1 MEEADKVHEEAPEPP
16 VLSDN
21 QEDKKG
27 ASSFKGKEDPTEEGN
42 EELKTKMQEEKKDVN
57 KVDFFMFP
65 YHLPLQ
71 RIMSLQKRLTTL
83 VTNIQTAADAKEMER
98 RSGMEDNCRIRDERL
113 KNDAKACQEKVEE
126 IRKGW
131 SIVNQK
137 VVHSELQS
145 VLDSQ
150 QQLCAA
156 VIEDKKKLIRDLQQE
171 RRVKEDQ
178 YLKNLRRLDE
188 EIKLM
193 LDRMQQQFQNLSK
206 AYSEE
211 LTQLQGVYQQEI
223 EVLLAKDKAKLDKH
237 MKEHWDTEL
246 ESLMERRRMVEES
259 EKTVHDVM
267 LENTT
272 KIKLMQLEENAKS
285 QARLR
290 EQQQMKGK
298 SVVLNL
304 KQLEHGNKNAAYN
317 AKLEEMKG
325 KILGTSKEVKN
336 LKTKYAK
343 QKDKFM
349 KQRQYLSEVH
359 KRSRQHY
366 ERIQKEVRYTTAADA
381 RKFEEMWVM
390 MEEEVT
396 QLAEKAL
403 AIDSLICKHL
413 GLAWERPSAAFMES
427 PGPRR
432 SQEHDTNP
440 NSHLL
445 QTRHPSHCSQR
456 MMDASVGPSLE
467 RDSEHSTGVEEGE
480 LSSETLMKV
489 MELLCDETGFLV
501 EDKLRKLLVP
511 MEKNEQTIVKLHSLF
526 AVLGLKE
533 KDLPKLLH
541 EFLLMYE
548 RQQGE
553 RTEGAEA
560 MENSAT
566 ADSTSR
572 LIKPNYVLP
581 TLRRFLEQHRKRS
594 SSHQQSSL
602 SHPARDT
609 SVEEAYWDRLGNI
622 ITEEKLKLW
631 DAAERELKQYEEVLM
646 DISVLVPE
654 TELLRQQN
662 TELRMQEA
670 NRFDHL

>member
-1 MEEADKVHEEAPEPP
+1 MEEAGKVHEEAPEPP

-21 QEDKKG
+21 QVDKKG
-27 ASSFKGKEDPTEEGN
+27 ASSFKGKKDPTEEGN
-42 EELKTKMQEEKKDVN
+42 EELKSKMEEEKTDV
-57 KVDFFMFP
+57 KK
-65 YHLPLQ
+65 

-98 RSGMEDNCRIRDERL
+98 RSGMEDNCRIREERL
-113 KNDAKACQEKVEE
+113 KDDAKACQEKVEE

-131 SIVNQK
+131 LIVNQK

-156 VIEDKKKLIRDLQQE
+156 VIEDKKKLIRELQWE

-206 AYSEE
+206 AYREE

-223 EVLLAKDKAKLDKH
+223 EVLLAKDKAKLKEH

-259 EKTVHDVM
+259 EKTIHDVM

-272 KIKLMQLEENAKS
+272 KIKLMQLKENAKS

-298 SVVLNL
+298 SVVLNF

-317 AKLEEMKG
+317 AKLGEMKG
-325 KILGTSKEVKN
+325 KILGSSKEVKN

-349 KQRQYLSEVH
+349 KQRQYLCEVQ

-396 QLAEKAL
+396 QLAEKAS

-440 NSHLL
+440 TSHPL
-445 QTRHPSHCSQR
+445 QTRHLSHCSQR

-467 RDSEHSTGVEEGE
+467 RDSEHGTGVEEGE
-480 LSSETLMKV
+480 LSSEMLMKV

-501 EDKLRKLLVP
+501 EDKLRKLLAP
-511 MEKNEQTIVKLHSLF
+511 MEKNEQTTVKLHSLF
-526 AVLGLKE
+526 AVLGLEE
-533 KDLPKLLH
+533 KDLAKLA
-541 EFLLMYE
+541 EFLLMYKH
-548 RQQGE
+548 QQGE
-553 RTEGAEA
+553 QTVGHFVEEAEA

-566 ADSTSR
+566 ADSTST
-572 LIKPNYVLP
+572 LINPNNILP
-581 TLRRFLEQHRKRS
+581 ALRCFLEQHRKSVHER
-594 SSHQQSSL
+594 SSL

-622 ITEEKLKLW
+622 ITEDKLKLW

-646 DISVLVPE
+646 DISELVPE

-662 TELRMQEA
+662 TKLRMQLQQILSSTRSSNE
-670 NRFDHL
+670 

>member
-1 MEEADKVHEEAPEPP
+1 MTVSVEKYR
-16 VLSDN
+16 
-21 QEDKKG
+21 
-27 ASSFKGKEDPTEEGN
+27 EG
-42 EELKTKMQEEKKDVN
+42 QKD
-57 KVDFFMFP
+57 
-65 YHLPLQ
+65 LQ
-71 RIMSLQKRLTTL
+71 CRIMSLQKRLTTL

-98 RSGMEDNCRIRDERL
+98 RSGMEDNCRIRYERL
-113 KNDAKACQEKVEE
+113 KDDAKACQEKVEE

-156 VIEDKKKLIRDLQQE
+156 VIEDKKKLIRELQWE
-171 RRVKEDQ
+171 RRVKEDE

-206 AYSEE
+206 AYREE
-211 LTQLQGVYQQEI
+211 LTQLQVEPDLIMMVSFLSVNNNNNNNDNNIKNNNLIFFFFSVQLQPF
-223 EVLLAKDKAKLDKH
+223 LA
-237 MKEHWDTEL
+237 
-246 ESLMERRRMVEES
+246 SC
-259 EKTVHDVM
+259 
-267 LENTT
+267 
-272 KIKLMQLEENAKS
+272 
-285 QARLR
+285 
-290 EQQQMKGK
+290 
-298 SVVLNL
+298 
-304 KQLEHGNKNAAYN
+304 
-317 AKLEEMKG
+317 
-325 KILGTSKEVKN
+325 
-336 LKTKYAK
+336 
-343 QKDKFM
+343 
-349 KQRQYLSEVH
+349 
-359 KRSRQHY
+359 
-366 ERIQKEVRYTTAADA
+366 RYTTAADA

-413 GLAWERPSAAFMES
+413 GLAWECPSAAFMES

-432 SQEHDTNP
+432 SQD
-440 NSHLL
+440 
-445 QTRHPSHCSQR
+445 QR

-467 RDSEHSTGVEEGE
+467 RDSEHGTGVEEGE
-480 LSSETLMKV
+480 LSSEMLMKA
-489 MELLCDETGFLV
+489 MELLCDEMGFLV
-501 EDKLRKLLVP
+501 EDKLRKLLAP
-511 MEKNEQTIVKLHSLF
+511 MEKNEQTTVKLHSLF
-526 AVLGLKE
+526 AVLGLEE
-533 KDLPKLLH
+533 KDLAKLA
-541 EFLLMYE
+541 EFLLMYK

-553 RTEGAEA
+553 QTVAEA

-572 LIKPNYVLP
+572 LINPNNILP
-581 TLRRFLEQHRKRS
+581 ALRCFLEQHRKSVHER
-594 SSHQQSSL
+594 SSL

-622 ITEEKLKLW
+622 ITEDKLKLW

-646 DISVLVPE
+646 DISELVPE

-662 TELRMQEA
+662 TKLRMQ
-670 NRFDHL
+670 LQQILSSTCTYV

>member
-1 MEEADKVHEEAPEPP
+1 MVTILY
-16 VLSDN
+16 VYR
-21 QEDKKG
+21 
-27 ASSFKGKEDPTEEGN
+27 ASSFKEKKDPTEEGN
-42 EELKTKMQEEKKDVN
+42 EELKSKMEEEKTD
-57 KVDFFMFP
+57 
-65 YHLPLQ
+65 

-98 RSGMEDNCRIRDERL
+98 RSGMEDNCRIRYERL
-113 KNDAKACQEKVEE
+113 KDDAKACQEKVEE

-145 VLDSQ
+145 VLDGQ

-156 VIEDKKKLIRDLQQE
+156 VIEDKKKLIRELQWE
-171 RRVKEDQ
+171 RRVKEDE

-193 LDRMQQQFQNLSK
+193 LDSMQQQFQNLSK
-206 AYSEE
+206 AYREE
-211 LTQLQGVYQQEI
+211 LTQLQ
-223 EVLLAKDKAKLDKH
+223 
-237 MKEHWDTEL
+237 
-246 ESLMERRRMVEES
+246 VEPDL
-259 EKTVHDVM
+259 T
-267 LENTT
+267 
-272 KIKLMQLEENAKS
+272 
-285 QARLR
+285 
-290 EQQQMKGK
+290 
-298 SVVLNL
+298 
-304 KQLEHGNKNAAYN
+304 
-317 AKLEEMKG
+317 
-325 KILGTSKEVKN
+325 
-336 LKTKYAK
+336 
-343 QKDKFM
+343 
-349 KQRQYLSEVH
+349 
-359 KRSRQHY
+359 
-366 ERIQKEVRYTTAADA
+366 ADA

-432 SQEHDTNP
+432 SQD
-440 NSHLL
+440 
-445 QTRHPSHCSQR
+445 QR

-467 RDSEHSTGVEEGE
+467 RDSEHGTGVEEGE
-480 LSSETLMKV
+480 LSSEMLMKV

-501 EDKLRKLLVP
+501 EDKLRKLLAP
-511 MEKNEQTIVKLHSLF
+511 MEKNEQTTVKLHSLF
-526 AVLGLKE
+526 AVLGLEE
-533 KDLPKLLH
+533 KDLAKLA
-541 EFLLMYE
+541 EFLLMYK

-553 RTEGAEA
+553 QTV

-572 LIKPNYVLP
+572 LINPNNILP
-581 TLRRFLEQHRKRS
+581 ALRCFLEQHRKSVHER
-594 SSHQQSSL
+594 SSL

-622 ITEEKLKLW
+622 ITEDKLKLW

-646 DISVLVPE
+646 DISELVPE

-662 TELRMQEA
+662 TKLRMQ
-670 NRFDHL
+670 LQQILSSTCTYV

>member
-1 MEEADKVHEEAPEPP
+1 MEEAGKVHEEAPEPP

-21 QEDKKG
+21 QVDKKG
-27 ASSFKGKEDPTEEGN
+27 ASSFKGKEEGN
-42 EELKTKMQEEKKDVN
+42 EELKSKMEEEKTDV
-57 KVDFFMFP
+57 KK
-65 YHLPLQ
+65 

-98 RSGMEDNCRIRDERL
+98 RSGMEDNCKIREERL
-113 KNDAKACQEKVEE
+113 KDDAKACQEKVEE

-131 SIVNQK
+131 SIVTQK
-137 VVHSELQS
+137 VVNSELQS

-156 VIEDKKKLIRDLQQE
+156 VIEDKKKLIRELQLE

-193 LDRMQQQFQNLSK
+193 LGRMQQQFQNLSK
-206 AYSEE
+206 AYREE

-223 EVLLAKDKAKLDKH
+223 DVLLAKDKAKLKEH

-246 ESLMERRRMVEES
+246 ESLMERTRMVEES

-272 KIKLMQLEENAKS
+272 KIKLMQLEENAKY

-298 SVVLNL
+298 SVLLNL

-317 AKLEEMKG
+317 AKLGEMKG
-325 KILGTSKEVKN
+325 KLLSSSKEVKN

-366 ERIQKEVRYTTAADA
+366 KRIQKEVRYTTAADA
-381 RKFEEMWVM
+381 RKFEEMWAM

-440 NSHLL
+440 TSHPL
-445 QTRHPSHCSQR
+445 QTRHLPHCSQR

-467 RDSEHSTGVEEGE
+467 RDSEHGTGVEEGE
-480 LSSETLMKV
+480 LSSEMLMKV

-501 EDKLRKLLVP
+501 EDKLWKLLAP
-511 MEKNEQTIVKLHSLF
+511 MEKNEQTTVKLHSLF
-526 AVLGLKE
+526 AVLGLEE
-533 KDLPKLLH
+533 KDLAKLA
-541 EFLLMYE
+541 EFLLMYK

-553 RTEGAEA
+553 QTVGHFVEEAEA

-572 LIKPNYVLP
+572 LINPNNILP
-581 TLRRFLEQHRKRS
+581 ALQCFLEQHRKSVNER
-594 SSHQQSSL
+594 SSL

-609 SVEEAYWDRLGNI
+609 SVEEAYWNKLGNI
-622 ITEEKLKLW
+622 ITEDKLKLW
-631 DAAERELKQYEEVLM
+631 DAAERELKQYQEVLM
-646 DISVLVPE
+646 DISELVPE

-662 TELRMQEA
+662 TKLRMQLQQILSSTRSS
-670 NRFDHL
+670 N

>member
-1 MEEADKVHEEAPEPP
+1 
-16 VLSDN
+16 
-21 QEDKKG
+21 
-27 ASSFKGKEDPTEEGN
+27 
-42 EELKTKMQEEKKDVN
+42 
-57 KVDFFMFP
+57 
-65 YHLPLQ
+65 
-71 RIMSLQKRLTTL
+71 MSLQKRLTTL

-366 ERIQKEVRYTTAADA
+366 ERMQKEVRYTTAADA

-489 MELLCDETGFLV
+489 MELLCDET
-501 EDKLRKLLVP
+501 
-511 MEKNEQTIVKLHSLF
+511 
-526 AVLGLKE
+526 VLGLKE

-662 TELRMQEA
+662 TELRMQLQQILSSTRSS
-670 NRFDHL
+670 N

>member
-1 MEEADKVHEEAPEPP
+1 MTVLMEKYREG
-16 VLSDN
+16 
-21 QEDKKG
+21 Q
-27 ASSFKGKEDPTEEGN
+27 KE
-42 EELKTKMQEEKKDVN
+42 
-57 KVDFFMFP
+57 
-65 YHLPLQ
+65 LQ
-71 RIMSLQKRLTTL
+71 CRIMSLQKRLTTL

-98 RSGMEDNCRIRDERL
+98 RSGMEDNCRIRSRL

-211 LTQLQGVYQQEI
+211 LTQLQVEPDLI
-223 EVLLAKDKAKLDKH
+223 
-237 MKEHWDTEL
+237 M
-246 ESLMERRRMVEES
+246 MVS
-259 EKTVHDVM
+259 FCF
-267 LENTT
+267 
-272 KIKLMQLEENAKS
+272 S
-285 QARLR
+285 
-290 EQQQMKGK
+290 
-298 SVVLNL
+298 
-304 KQLEHGNKNAAYN
+304 
-317 AKLEEMKG
+317 
-325 KILGTSKEVKN
+325 TSKEVKN

-349 KQRQYLSEVH
+349 KQRQHLSEVH

-432 SQEHDTNP
+432 SQD
-440 NSHLL
+440 
-445 QTRHPSHCSQR
+445 
-456 MMDASVGPSLE
+456 LE
-467 RDSEHSTGVEEGE
+467 RDSEHGTGVEEGE

-553 RTEGAEA
+553 R
-560 MENSAT
+560 
-566 ADSTSR
+566 
-572 LIKPNYVLP
+572 
-581 TLRRFLEQHRKRS
+581 S

-662 TELRMQEA
+662 TELRMQ
-670 NRFDHL
+670 LQQILSKK